1 MSANINDIQLQY
13 VIILSTVYIYKVM
26 TGVLHSKNIYRVAIQ
41 YVIQDRSVGSVGRYV
56 LASEV

>member
-26 TGVLHSKNIYRVAIQ
+26 TGVLHSKNINRVAIQ

>member
-1 MSANINDIQLQY
+1 MSAYINDIQLQY